1 MKIRVEYVAQI
12 KDVAGRPGEVLEV
25 PADTSVLDLL
35 RSVAR
40 TRGERLRGLLLDAAG
55 GLRPSALV
63 FVGDE
68 QFEAG
73 QPQPLRDGDTV
84 TIMSPLAGG

>member
-12 KDVAGRPGEVLEV
+12 RDAAGLSSETLEV
-25 PADTSVLDLL
+25 AADTAVLDLL
-35 RSVAR
+35 RTVA
-40 TRGERLRGLLLDAAG
+40 TGRGERLRGLLLDADG

-68 QFEAG
+68 QFDLDEPRA
-73 QPQPLRDGDTV
+73 LRDGDTV
-84 TIMSPLAGG
+84 TVMSPLAGG